1 MAGDRRVR
9 SAQGRA
15 RLQIGSRERGGAHPE
30 HVAHFCDAGR
40 VEAQWLVEHRRGL
53 PRVKS
58 RACVAGRGAGRGAGG
73 GGRPRCEQRAREG
86 STAQIGSRARGGAHP
101 EHEAHIYDAGG
112 VEAQR
117 LVERRRLLP
126 RAERR
131 ATVRGEVRPGR
142 WRATVGCAACRG
154 GLDGK
159 LWESSARGA
168 ERTSNM
174 LHMAVTLDVSKLSGW
189 LNTDAPCRDAKR
201 GHAMR
206 CEVLAGRG

>member
-1 MAGDRRVR
+1 MRGEVR
-9 SAQGRA
+9 DGV
-15 RLQIGSRERGGAHPE
+15 RE
-30 HVAHFCDAGR
+30 VADD
-40 VEAQWLVEHRRGL
+40 
-53 PRVKS
+53 
-58 RACVAGRGAGRGAGG
+58 RGASSAHAGG
-73 GGRPRCEQRAREG
+73 LDGTDWEQG
-86 STAQIGSRARGGAHP
+86 TGGAHP
-101 EHEAHIYDAGG
+101 EHEAHINDAGG

-131 ATVRGEVRPGR
+131 AHTVRGEVRPGR